1 MRGND
6 SLAKSERG
14 KSGCGVCSTSLSILV
29 DLRQIT
35 ITPQRV
41 VAFTATAILIYVFW
55 KGPERFYYEAFG
67 TWIISPSIY
76 VRILP
81 FPLNQWLLSGIRNF
95 PLLPA
100 VLCMAP
106 LLMLSLSF
114 AFAIYS
120 IWQKSL
126 PHAFISLALATTV
139 FSVYHWVQP
148 FGITLIRY

>member
-1 MRGND
+1 M
-6 SLAKSERG
+6 
-14 KSGCGVCSTSLSILV
+14 
-29 DLRQIT
+29 DLRQIV

-67 TWIISPSIY
+67 TWIISPVIY

-81 FPLNQWLLSGIRNF
+81 VPFNQWLLSGIRNF

-100 VLCMAP
+100 VLCMTP
-106 LLMLSLSF
+106 LLMLLVSL
-114 AFAIYS
+114 ALAMYS

-126 PHAFISLALATTV
+126 LHAFISLGLTTIV

-148 FGITLIRY
+148 LGITLIRY

>member
-1 MRGND
+1 
-6 SLAKSERG
+6 
-14 KSGCGVCSTSLSILV
+14 V
-29 DLRQIT
+29 DLRQSL

-41 VAFTATAILIYVFW
+41 VAFTATAILIYVLW

-67 TWIISPSIY
+67 TWIISPLIY

-81 FPLNQWLLSGIRNF
+81 FPLSQWLLASIRNF

-100 VLCMAP
+100 ILCIAP
-106 LLMLSLSF
+106 LMMLSLSF

-126 PHAFISLALATTV
+126 LHAFLSLALATTV
-139 FSVYHWVQP
+139 FSVYHCVQP

>member
-1 MRGND
+1 
-6 SLAKSERG
+6 
-14 KSGCGVCSTSLSILV
+14 V
-29 DLRQIT
+29 DLRQNI

-67 TWIISPSIY
+67 TWMISPVIY

-81 FPLNQWLLSGIRNF
+81 FPLNQWLLASIQNF

-100 VLCMAP
+100 ILCITP

-126 PHAFISLALATTV
+126 LHAFLSLALATTV
-139 FSVYHWVQP
+139 FSVYHCVQP

>member
-1 MRGND
+1 MGAND

-14 KSGCGVCSTSLSILV
+14 KSGCVVCSTSLSILV
-29 DLRQIT
+29 DLGRII

-67 TWIISPSIY
+67 TWIISPAIY

-95 PLLPA
+95 PLLPT

-148 FGITLIRY
+148 FGITLIGY